1 MNHHPTTTI
10 LLVGHGSR
18 EKAGND
24 QIEDFATRWR
34 AQHPTWRIELCF
46 IEFAEIELEE
56 GMARAAQGA
65 QRVIVV
71 PLILNAAGHVKMEIP
86 AHIARARERFAGVH
100 FDYAPHLGVCEPILK
115 ILQRQLRRCMNTL
128 DMPDPITTGVVLL
141 GRGSSDRHA
150 NGEMAKMARWLQEES
165 QHEIVDLAF
174 TGITFPRLERVVQRH
189 ALLGLRQVVVLP
201 YYLFTGTLIQRI
213 ERQVDHLRA
222 QYPQI
227 RFARGNY
234 FGFEPEIAQL
244 LADRVQGLLT
254 GQIGAVPVSE
264 EAALWEGHHHHHDDG
279 AAAGHDHAHDHTHA
293 QGHAPHHHGHP
304 HAHEHQREHEHA
316 HP

>member
-1 MNHHPTTTI
+1 MNNTTI

-24 QIEDFATRWR
+24 EIETFTQRWR
-34 AQHPTWRIELCF
+34 EAHPAWRIELCF
-46 IEFAEIELEE
+46 IEFAEVEVEAGL
-56 GMARAAQGA
+56 ARAAQAA

-86 AHIARARERFAGVH
+86 AHIARARRQFSGVR
-100 FDYAPHLGVCEPILK
+100 FDYAPHLGVCEPVLA
-115 ILQRQLRRCMNTL
+115 ILQRQLRQCMHTL
-128 DMPDPITTGVVLL
+128 DMPDPTTTGVVLL

-174 TGITFPRLERVVQRH
+174 TGITFPRLERVVQRQ

-213 ERQVDHLRA
+213 GRQVEHLRV
-222 QYPQI
+222 QYPQL
-227 RFARGNY
+227 RFALGSY
-234 FGFEPEIAQL
+234 FGFEPEIARL

-254 GQIGAVPVSE
+254 GRLEAVHVSE
-264 EAALWEGHHHHHDDG
+264 EAAQWEGHHHDGGPTGHSHVEAHGHDH
-279 AAAGHDHAHDHTHA
+279 GHDHAHV
-293 QGHAPHHHGHP
+293 
-304 HAHEHQREHEHA
+304 HAHEQA